1 MYPFHSF
8 TRTMSVQSDQ
18 RMNMIAQLSKL
29 RDKLATHL
37 HNYLS
42 NHQIVQSGCRLLFD
56 ALEHMDSRSLQD
68 GGEGGD
74 ASVALRLFHGELR
87 ALLPGLVQPKP
98 KQLDLGK
105 LVEKLSESAI
115 RELLTLFEEEDPQ
128 LVLLKQIADTLARID
143 ASQREMVAGISKIAE
158 TLEKAG
164 TGTTCVGSSCLHR
177 EEDANKDSTVV
188 DPFVGLFRSSSD
200 DPLTHSQY
208 ICRDSP
214 PLPALITKPYSEQ
227 MADALLS
234 PPNR

>member
-1 MYPFHSF
+1 
-8 TRTMSVQSDQ
+8 MSVKSDQ

-56 ALEHMDSRSLQD
+56 ALEHMDSRSLQND
-68 GGEGGD
+68 GEGGD

-87 ALLPGLVQPKP
+87 ALLPGLMQPKQQL
-98 KQLDLGK
+98 QLDLGK

-128 LVLLKQIADTLARID
+128 LALLKQIADSLARID

-158 TLEKAG
+158 ALAKTGGGSIG
-164 TGTTCVGSSCLHR
+164 TGIPSWHL
-177 EEDANKDSTVV
+177 ADSNGNRICFSNTNTDTDTDNDTAV
-188 DPFVGLFRSSSD
+188 LSR
-200 DPLTHSQY
+200 SQY
-208 ICRDSP
+208 FDRNPP
-214 PLPALITKPYSEQ
+214 PLPSLITKPYSEQ
-227 MADALLS
+227 MADALLTPADDPS
-234 PPNR
+234 R